1 VWRNRI
7 AATHTF
13 RAVAL
18 QWFDDGLFHLADHAI
33 HFKKHRLFC
42 YRRSVHPANIR
53 SDLGTNSRSARFGH
67 RRSEG
72 CKKMLTTLATLTAP
86 IVVLTILIIVV
97 CEIKDA
103 WERNRIK

>member
-1 VWRNRI
+1 MWRNRI

-42 YRRSVHPANIR
+42 YWRSVHPANIR
-53 SDLGTNSRSARFGH
+53 SDLGANPRSARFQ
-67 RRSEG
+67 
-72 CKKMLTTLATLTAP
+72 ATSLGEAA
-86 IVVLTILIIVV
+86 
-97 CEIKDA
+97 KDA
-103 WERNRIK
+103 YDVGNVGRSCRGADHICNRRL